1 MASLSPLPVSL
12 DQSLYAAEVERS
24 ISKFGP
30 RKVDGEADVVDIS
43 VELARASRNGR
54 LWNAFEPQVER
65 KTVRMNRLPTCRFR
79 FAHLS

>member
-1 MASLSPLPVSL
+1 MASLSLLAVSL

-43 VELARASRNGR
+43 VELARACRSHNGR
-54 LWNAFEPQVER
+54 LWNSRSWR
-65 KTVRMNRLPTCRFR
+65 KSTV
-79 FAHLS
+79 ASS